1 MRAETKTGRHALNKL
16 YEGLFLMDS
25 NLAAKDWPGLE
36 GHVHEILKK
45 HGAELLHTEKWP
57 DRRLAYEIK
66 GCKKGTYYLTYFN
79 APSTSIDGMRSD
91 IALSER
97 IIRVMFV
104 SERGLEEEMERRKNK
119 EIGAPPADFF
129 DDRGGYTLRARSRRD
144 APRDQPN
151 ESPNAKSGPELS
163 DTATVDAQKPAAKD
177 EANSE

>member
-1 MRAETKTGRHALNKL
+1 MNKL

-36 GHVHEILKK
+36 GHVQEILKK

-104 SERGLEEEMERRKNK
+104 SERGLEAHDGFRATE
-119 EIGAPPADFF
+119 
-129 DDRGGYTLRARSRRD
+129 DRRARRAHDRVRGRTGRTRGTAWPGRRGVRVDSILGVTLGTAQRD
-144 APRDQPN
+144 A
-151 ESPNAKSGPELS
+151 
-163 DTATVDAQKPAAKD
+163 
-177 EANSE
+177 